1 MDFLNQFYLENKN
14 QLFIDAEQA
23 SAFAQ
28 TIAGDFNPIHYP
40 DSKRFCVPGD
50 LLFAIAL
57 RKYGLYQSMRFEFL
71 DMVKANVGLDY
82 PQYIDN
88 DKVIVRYASDTPSV
102 KPDAKPVMSINA
114 GGENLLQ
121 ETKVEKIIRKYV
133 AFSGQNFPHIL
144 LPLMEQHN
152 VMINPSRPLVI
163 YQSMSFELESL
174 NFSDLDLK
182 LDSTSLNVE
191 GKRGEALLKFVFT
204 ENGKQIGA
212 GEKTLLLS
220 GLRPYEE
227 KAMSD
232 LADEYLNRANGG

>member
-1 MDFLNQFYLENKN
+1 MDFLNQFYLEDKN
-14 QLFIDAEQA
+14 QLFVNAEQA

-28 TIAGDFNPIHYP
+28 TVAGDFNPIHYP

-57 RKYGLYQSMRFEFL
+57 SKYGLHQSMRFEFL

-82 PQYIDN
+82 PASIDN
-88 DKVIVRYASDTPSV
+88 DGAIVHYATDVSADKS
-102 KPDAKPVMSINA
+102 DAKPVMSINA
-114 GGENLLQ
+114 SGENLAHA
-121 ETKVEKIIRKYV
+121 TKVETLIRKYV

-144 LPLMEQHN
+144 LPLMEEHN

-174 NFSDLDLK
+174 DFSDLDLK

-204 ENGKQIGA
+204 ENGKQVGA

-232 LADEYLNRANGG
+232 LAAEYLNRANGG

>member
-1 MDFLNQFYLENKN
+1 MDFLNQFYFEDKD
-14 QLFIDAEQA
+14 QLFINAEQA

-50 LLFAIAL
+50 LLFAVAL
-57 RKYGLYQSMRFEFL
+57 SKYGLYQSMRFEFL
-71 DMVKANVGLDY
+71 DMVKASVGLDY
-82 PQYIDN
+82 PAGIDN
-88 DKVIVRYASDTPSV
+88 DKAIVRYASDASSEKSDT
-102 KPDAKPVMSINA
+102 KPVMSINV

-121 ETKVEKIIRKYV
+121 KTKVETIIRKYV
-133 AFSGQNFPHIL
+133 AFSGQKFPHIL

-163 YQSMSFELESL
+163 YQRMSFELESL
-174 NFSDLDLK
+174 NFSELDLK

-227 KAMSD
+227 EAMSG
-232 LADEYLNRANGG
+232 LAAEYLSRANGG